1 MELKKTVDVSI
12 RDEIIA
18 VLQDI
23 YDPEIPVDI
32 YALGLI
38 YDVLIDDEK
47 NVKIIMTL
55 TAANCPAAQSL
66 PNQVQFFVQ
75 QIPEVNEVEVEI
87 VWEPRWTPEMMSEAA
102 RLQLGYF

>member
-1 MELKKTVDVSI
+1 MERSVEVRV
-12 RDEIIA
+12 RDEIIE
-18 VLQDI
+18 VLKNI

-32 YALGLI
+32 YELGLI
-38 YDVLIDDEK
+38 YDVLIDDEN

-75 QIPEVNEVEVEI
+75 QIPQVRQAEVEI

>member
-38 YDVLIDDEK
+38 YAVLIDDEK
-47 NVKIIMTL
+47 DVKIIMTL